1 MSNRRIERINELLR
15 EEISLLIM
23 TELKDPRINSIV
35 TIVAVDTSPDFRRST
50 IRFSSLDNESDHEMT
65 SSGLNSSAGFL
76 RKKLRERLSLRTIP
90 ELEFKFDDSIQ
101 QNIRLSQLIDSTTE
115 S

>member
-50 IRFSSLDNESDHEMT
+50 IRFSSLDNESDREMT

-76 RKKLRERLSLRTIP
+76 RKKLRERLSLRAIP
-90 ELEFKFDDSIQ
+90 ELEFQFDDSIQ